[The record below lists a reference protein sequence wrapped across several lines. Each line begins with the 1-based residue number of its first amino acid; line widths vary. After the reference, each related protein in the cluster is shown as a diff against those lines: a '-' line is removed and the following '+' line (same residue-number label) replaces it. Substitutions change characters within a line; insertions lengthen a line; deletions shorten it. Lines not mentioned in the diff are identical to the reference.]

1 MLFLKNFVLA
11 LSLTHIYIYHAA
23 VATKPFPLVAGVL
36 LVDARSASII
46 SFEVRIVGR
55 FSMW

>member
-1 MLFLKNFVLA
+1 MLA
-11 LSLTHIYIYHAA
+11 LLAYTYTYIYIYYAA
-23 VATKPFPLVAGVL
+23 MATKPFPLVAGVL

-46 SFEVRIVGR
+46 SFDVRIVGR